1 MIRRL
6 PRGSLIA
13 GSLLLISGLLIFT
26 GPALRS
32 FYARTPILFTI
43 VPILLWL
50 VPPLIIQLL
59 QGGARPFLGWLGIGL
74 LLAYILAI
82 PAIPLA
88 RTSSKIPVLLVML
101 LMPIIGFALLGVS
114 MIRTRYFPRNW
125 GRAVAVTGIVIVLG
139 GFPIGGILY
148 ALLGL
153 RELRRPSPP
162 SPPPSDGSG
171 APPLPA

>member
-13 GSLLLISGLLIFT
+13 GSLLLITGLLIFAS
-26 GPALRS
+26 PALRS
-32 FYARTPILFTI
+32 FYARTPILLTI

-74 LLAYILAI
+74 MLSYILAI

-88 RTSSKIPVLLVML
+88 STSSKIPVLLVML
-101 LMPIIGFALLGVS
+101 LMQIIGFALLGVS
-114 MIRTRYFPRNW
+114 MIRTKYFP
-125 GRAVAVTGIVIVLG
+125 
-139 GFPIGGILY
+139 
-148 ALLGL
+148 
-153 RELRRPSPP
+153 
-162 SPPPSDGSG
+162 
-171 APPLPA
+171 